1 MTANEKILQTLEAL
15 DNTIKGFD
23 AIFADIPWKGA
34 ENADTENCR
43 PDSASEE

>member
-15 DNTIKGFD
+15 DNTIKEFD
-23 AIFADIPWKGA
+23 AIFADITGKGA
-34 ENADTENCR
+34 ENAGTENRR

>member
-1 MTANEKILQTLEAL
+1 MTAKEDILQMFEAL

-23 AIFADIPWKGA
+23 AIFADITWKGA
-34 ENADTENCR
+34 ENASTENRR

>member
-15 DNTIKGFD
+15 DNMIKEFD
-23 AIFADIPWKGA
+23 SIFAVITGKGA
-34 ENADTENCR
+34 ENAGTENSR